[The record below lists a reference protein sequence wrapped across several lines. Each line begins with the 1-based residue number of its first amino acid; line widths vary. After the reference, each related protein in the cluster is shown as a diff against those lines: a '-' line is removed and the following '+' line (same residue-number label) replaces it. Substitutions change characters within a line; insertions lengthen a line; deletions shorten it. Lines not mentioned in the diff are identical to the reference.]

1 MPRTDLVKSKDNYQ
15 KVPLVSNLV
24 PFPRKEEVNVDRMS
38 DVPKAEHHEIDMAGF
53 DYDSMLPPPPPPP
66 PSPPPL
72 LSPPA
77 PPPVPFEDVTVNPI
91 VPAESI
97 PVNPS
102 SRPLPPTT
110 VRSYSIA
117 SLQQYTNSFSQDNL
131 IGGGMLGN
139 VYTAQLPNG
148 KVHQEYSL

>member
-1 MPRTDLVKSKDNYQ
+1 M
-15 KVPLVSNLV
+15 
-24 PFPRKEEVNVDRMS
+24 PRKEELNVDKMS
-38 DVPKAEHHEIDMAGF
+38 AVPKAKDHEIDMAGF
-53 DYDSMLPPPPPPP
+53 DFDSMLPPLPPPPPPP
-66 PSPPPL
+66 SLPPSPRAPPPL
-72 LSPPA
+72 
-77 PPPVPFEDVTVNPI
+77 PFEDVKVNPV
-91 VPAESI
+91 VPSEFI

-117 SLQQYTNSFSQDNL
+117 SLQQYTNSFSQENL

-148 KVHQEYSL
+148 KVHQD

>member
-1 MPRTDLVKSKDNYQ
+1 
-15 KVPLVSNLV
+15 
-24 PFPRKEEVNVDRMS
+24 MS
-38 DVPKAEHHEIDMAGF
+38 AVPKAEDHEIDMAGF

-66 PSPPPL
+66 LSPPPL

-77 PPPVPFEDVTVNPI
+77 PPPVPFEDVPVNPT
-91 VPAESI
+91 VPAASI
-97 PVNPS
+97 PVNPP
-102 SRPLPPTT
+102 SRLLPPTT

-148 KVHQEYSL
+148 KVYQY